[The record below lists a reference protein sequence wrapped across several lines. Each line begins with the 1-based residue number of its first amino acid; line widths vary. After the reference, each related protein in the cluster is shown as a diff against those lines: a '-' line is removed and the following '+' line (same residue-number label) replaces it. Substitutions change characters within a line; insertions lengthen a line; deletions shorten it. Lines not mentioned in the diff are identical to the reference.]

1 MRGTG
6 VDHLQGLRM
15 DATACRAGSSG
26 RHRMAIS
33 QALMASARRAA
44 SALGRRQHQRAQ
56 VVAALEPFM
65 DLQAGGALVAV
76 DEYEGCVMARC
87 FLVMGLR
94 WTGRPGLGCLL
105 RSVIPGSA

>member
-1 MRGTG
+1 
-6 VDHLQGLRM
+6 
-15 DATACRAGSSG
+15 
-26 RHRMAIS
+26 MAIS
-33 QALMASARRAA
+33 QGVDGLGAARGVA
-44 SALGRRQHQRAQ
+44 ALGRRQRQQAQ

-94 WTGRPGLGCLL
+94 WMGRPGLGCLL

>member
-1 MRGTG
+1 
-6 VDHLQGLRM
+6 M

-44 SALGRRQHQRAQ
+44 SLRSAAGSISEAQ

-94 WTGRPGLGCLL
+94 WMGRPGLGCLL